1 MHWFMIQ
8 MEREFNQERTDQFF
22 FSQSHSESWPGSR
35 SSQILRI
42 LEANLWLKT
51 YHKLDKAVWQQ
62 KNKSIQII
70 F

>member
-42 LEANLWLKT
+42 LEANL
-51 YHKLDKAVWQQ
+51 
-62 KNKSIQII
+62 
-70 F
+70 